1 MDWSAHAHKLKVMNE
16 VFSMWIEKHKRII
29 ESVDL
34 DWDERPSWMLER
46 LVDNRP
52 SVQHED
58 LSSI

>member
-1 MDWSAHAHKLKVMNE
+1 MNE